1 MLKVLPDP
9 ETLARE
15 AAKFVAAVGIG
26 RVYSLGRFDLV
37 LAGGRTPLPIYNQ
50 LAAEFGHQMRLWTH
64 THIWWGDERCVSPG
78 NHQSN
83 FHAAR
88 LGLLMPLAIAE
99 DRVHRIRGEAADLR
113 EAAADYAKAFP
124 VSPDVVVLGLGEDG
138 HIASLF
144 PGAAALREEEH
155 RVVVVEN
162 CPKPPS
168 RRITITPPVIRSARR
183 VLVVARGAAKAEAVR
198 RTFAEEG
205 SVEETPAR
213 LVRDALWMVDQEA
226 AAKLGA

>member
-1 MLKVLPDP
+1 MLKVFPDS
-9 ETLARE
+9 EALARE

-37 LAGGRTPLPIYNQ
+37 LPGGRTPLPIYNQ

-83 FHAAR
+83 FYAAR
-88 LGLLMPLAIAE
+88 LGLLMPLGLAE
-99 DRVHRIRGEAADLR
+99 DQVHRIAGEAADFR
-113 EAAADYAKAFP
+113 GAAADYGRVFP
-124 VSPDVVVLGLGEDG
+124 ASPDVIILGLGEDG

-144 PGAAALREEEH
+144 PGAAALHEEEH
-155 RVVVVEN
+155 RVVAVED

-168 RRITITPPVIRSARR
+168 RRITITPPAIRSARR
-183 VLVVARGAAKAEAVR
+183 VLVVARGEAKAGAVR

-213 LVRDALWMVDQEA
+213 LVRDAFWMIDREA
-226 AAKLGA
+226 AAEVT